1 MGNDR
6 VFAVYALGLVAGV
19 ASVVTACI
27 VAGCVAAPS
36 AGVLLW
42 HLALSVGFRGAY
54 KSYGGFEWAHEL
66 AEFAGMI
73 TAQAGRPP
81 HTGAEAM
88 G

>member
-19 ASVVTACI
+19 AAMVTACI
-27 VAGCVAAPS
+27 LAGCTAAP
-36 AGVLLW
+36 ATGVLLW
-42 HLALSVGFRGAY
+42 HLALSVGLRGAY
-54 KSYGGFEWAHEL
+54 KSFGGFEWAYSL

-73 TAQAGRPP
+73 TAEATRQP